1 MGIVTLT
8 TDMGWKDHYLGAV
21 KGALVRLSP
30 GTQVIDITHEIPA
43 FDITQAAFILK
54 NTFKEFP
61 DGTIHIIGVNAERID
76 KKPFSNQSGVSHL
89 VVKYKN
95 HYFISADNGIF
106 SLLFEDFPDQ
116 IFEINLDLIPGTF
129 PMLNVFVPVAALLI
143 KNKKPEE
150 LGIQIASYRESM
162 QFVPVVEQ
170 DRIRGMI
177 IYIDSYGNAITNI
190 TQTLFTQIAK
200 GRDFSIHLPKPKYDI
215 TEVSENY
222 SDVPEGET
230 LALFSSNGHLQIAIN
245 KGVESMGGGANKH
258 LGLKLNDIIQVEFL

>member
-21 KGALVRLSP
+21 KGALARLSP
-30 GTQVIDITHEIPA
+30 GSQVIDITHEIPA

-61 DGTIHIIGVNAERID
+61 EGTIHMIGVNAERID
-76 KKPFSNQSGVSHL
+76 KKPFSNQPGVSHL
-89 VVKYKN
+89 VVLYKK

-106 SLLFEDFPDQ
+106 SLLFDEAPDQ
-116 IFEINLDLIPGTF
+116 IFEINLDLNPGTF

-143 KNKKPEE
+143 KYNKPEDI
-150 LGIQIASYRESM
+150 GIQITSYRESM

-190 TQTLFTQIAK
+190 TLSLFKQVAK

-215 TEVSENY
+215 TKVSANY
-222 SDVPEGET
+222 SDVTEGDT

-245 KGVESMGGGANKH
+245 KGVESNGGGANKL
-258 LGLKLNDIIQVEFL
+258 LGLKLNDIIQLEFV

>member
-30 GTQVIDITHEIPA
+30 GTQVIDISHEIPA

-54 NTFKEFP
+54 NTFSEFP
-61 DGTIHIIGVNAERID
+61 EGTIHIIGVNAERID
-76 KKPFSNQSGVSHL
+76 KKPFSNQAGVSHL

-106 SLLFEDFPDQ
+106 SLLFEDAPDL
-116 IFEINLDLIPGTF
+116 IIEINLALVPGTF
-129 PMLNVFVPVAALLI
+129 PMLNVFVPVAAMLI
-143 KNKKPEE
+143 KNKKPED
-150 LGIQIASYRESM
+150 LGIPIASYRESM

-190 TQTLFTQIAK
+190 TLPLFKQVAK
-200 GRDFSIHLPKPKYDI
+200 GREFSIHLPKPKYDI
-215 TEVSENY
+215 TEVSTNY

-245 KGVESMGGGANKH
+245 KGVESMGGGANKL
-258 LGLKLNDIIQVEFL
+258 LGLRLNDIIQVEFV

>member
-30 GTQVIDITHEIPA
+30 GTQVIDISHEIPA

-54 NTFKEFP
+54 NTFPEFP
-61 DGTIHIIGVNAERID
+61 EGTVHIIGVNAERID
-76 KKPFSNQSGVSHL
+76 KKPFSNQPGVSHL
-89 VVKYKN
+89 VVKYRN
-95 HYFISADNGIF
+95 HFFISADNGIF
-106 SLLFEDFPDQ
+106 SLLFEEAPEQ
-116 IFEINLDLIPGTF
+116 IFEITLDLHPGTF

-143 KNKKPEE
+143 KNKKPED
-150 LGIQIASYRESM
+150 LGIPIASYRESM
-162 QFVPVVEQ
+162 QFMPVVEQ

-190 TQTLFTQIAK
+190 TKSLFLQMTK

-230 LALFSSNGHLQIAIN
+230 LALFAANGHLQIAIN
-245 KGVESMGGGANKH
+245 KGVESMGGGANKL
-258 LGLKLNDIIQVEFL
+258 LGLRLNDIIQIEFN

>member
-21 KGALVRLSP
+21 KGALARLSP
-30 GTQVIDITHEIPA
+30 GSQVIDITHEIPA

-61 DGTIHIIGVNAERID
+61 EGTIHMIGVNAERID
-76 KKPFSNQSGVSHL
+76 KKTFSNQPGVAHL
-89 VVKYKN
+89 LVKYKN

-106 SLLFEDFPDQ
+106 SLLFDDAPDQ
-116 IFEINLDLIPGTF
+116 IIEINLALIPGTF

-143 KNKKPEE
+143 KNKKPED
-150 LGIQIASYRESM
+150 LGIPIASYRESM
-162 QFVPVVEQ
+162 QFVPVVEH

-190 TQTLFTQIAK
+190 TIPLFKQVAK
-200 GRDFSIHLPKPKYDI
+200 GRNFNIYLPKPKHDI
-215 TEVSENY
+215 TEVSANY

-245 KGVESMGGGANKH
+245 KGVESNGGGANKL